1 MNSGIYIIKNTINGK
16 FYIGSAVNIKT
27 RWSQHRHQL
36 KHNKHGNRYLQRSWN
51 KHGTENFVF
60 EVLEYVKDNSIIGLG
75 TGSTA
80 NIFIEML
87 AEKIRSRSL
96 NISVVASSVSS

>member
-1 MNSGIYIIKNTINGK
+1 MNDKELV
-16 FYIGSAVNIKT
+16 A
-27 RWSQHRHQL
+27 HAA
-36 KHNKHGNRYLQRSWN
+36 
-51 KHGTENFVF
+51 
-60 EVLEYVKDNSIIGLG
+60 LEYVKDNSIIGLG

-96 NISVVASSVSS
+96 EHICGCKFCFKSTESK

>member
-1 MNSGIYIIKNTINGK
+1 MNDKELV
-16 FYIGSAVNIKT
+16 A
-27 RWSQHRHQL
+27 HAA
-36 KHNKHGNRYLQRSWN
+36 
-51 KHGTENFVF
+51 
-60 EVLEYVKDNSIIGLG
+60 LEYVKDNSIIGLG

-96 NISVVASSVSS
+96 NISVVAVLFQVNRKHMMQV